1 MRRLASILF
10 LDTTKTAA
18 GSRLLKDLLA
28 NPINNLSELNYR
40 LSQIEKFVE
49 SDDTARIHHFL

>member
-1 MRRLASILF
+1 

-40 LSQIEKFVE
+40 LSQIEKFAE
-49 SDDTARIHHFL
+49 SEETIRIHHFL